1 MATFTTG
8 KEITSLVR
16 EYGISNVEIAVEET
30 HTVRINFAEE
40 TESLRV
46 YEIDDRDHAIR
57 LAQKIADKFNVD
69 LLLPSLVDE
78 ETTYDTFYNGSL
90 YGVRHV
96 L

>member
-16 EYGISNVEIAVEET
+16 EYGINSVAIDGGDV
-30 HTVRINFAEE
+30 HTVRINFVEE
-40 TESLRV
+40 IESLRV

-57 LAQKIADKFNVD
+57 LAQKLADRFGVD
-69 LLLPSLVDE
+69 VLLPSLIDE

-90 YGVRHV
+90 YGVRNV